1 MHCIYLFPRFFAFY
15 IGGELR
21 KSILCNVNI
30 LTFLLRKREER
41 LNKNSEGVSE
51 VLSWVSWSR
60 KLEEKRNAEKKKA
73 LQLSKIFEEQV
84 LFQ

>member
-1 MHCIYLFPRFFAFY
+1 M
-15 IGGELR
+15 
-21 KSILCNVNI
+21 CNVNI

>member
-1 MHCIYLFPRFFAFY
+1 M
-15 IGGELR
+15 
-21 KSILCNVNI
+21 

-51 VLSWVSWSR
+51 VLSWVSWSC
-60 KLEEKRNAEKKKA
+60 KLEEKRNAQKEKA

>member
-1 MHCIYLFPRFFAFY
+1 M
-15 IGGELR
+15 
-21 KSILCNVNI
+21 CNVNI

-60 KLEEKRNAEKKKA
+60 KLEDKRNAEKEKA

>member
-1 MHCIYLFPRFFAFY
+1 M
-15 IGGELR
+15 R
-21 KSILCNVNI
+21 KSILCNVNM

-60 KLEEKRNAEKKKA
+60 KLEDKRNAEKEKA

>member
-1 MHCIYLFPRFFAFY
+1 MLI
-15 IGGELR
+15 
-21 KSILCNVNI
+21 
-30 LTFLLRKREER
+30 FLLRKREER

-51 VLSWVSWSR
+51 VLSWVSQSR
-60 KLEEKRNAEKKKA
+60 KLEEKRNAEKEKA

>member
-1 MHCIYLFPRFFAFY
+1 M
-15 IGGELR
+15 
-21 KSILCNVNI
+21 
-30 LTFLLRKREER
+30 LTFWLRKREER

-60 KLEEKRNAEKKKA
+60 KLEDKRNAEKEKA

>member
-30 LTFLLRKREER
+30 LTFLLRKRE
-41 LNKNSEGVSE
+41 NSEGVSK
-51 VLSWVSWSR
+51 VLSWVSRSC

-73 LQLSKIFEEQV
+73 LQLSKILEEQV

>member
-1 MHCIYLFPRFFAFY
+1 MLI
-15 IGGELR
+15 
-21 KSILCNVNI
+21 
-30 LTFLLRKREER
+30 FLLRKREER

-60 KLEEKRNAEKKKA
+60 KLEEKRNAEKEKA